1 MIYTLMER
9 EIAPSLLFRRVM
21 NLEKIRKVLTEYA
34 DTHGYRLFEVE
45 YHKNDQT
52 LSVVFDEE
60 FDMAGLEK
68 VSQEVSDLLDP
79 YEDEFA
85 SQYFLDVST
94 VGIERPIRN
103 EEELKAAIGQY
114 IYARCKEEEYYG
126 DLLSYAEG
134 ILELQVRDKTRTKN
148 VSLAY
153 ADVREMRYAVRF

>member
-21 NLEKIRKVLTEYA
+21 KTEKIRNVLNEYA
-34 DTHGYRLFEVE
+34 DKNGYKLFDVE
-45 YHKNDQT
+45 YHANDQT

-103 EEELKAAIGQY
+103 EEELKAAVGQY
-114 IYARCKEEEYYG
+114 VYVRCKEEEYYG

-134 ILELQVRDKTRTKN
+134 MMELQVRDKTRTKN
-148 VSLAY
+148 ISLAY
-153 ADVREMRYAVRF
+153 ADVKEMRYAVRF

>member
-103 EEELKAAIGQY
+103 EEELKAAVGQY
-114 IYARCKEEEYYG
+114 VYVRCKEEEYYG

-134 ILELQVRDKTRTKN
+134 MMELQVRDKTRTKN
-148 VSLAY
+148 ISLAY
-153 ADVREMRYAVRF
+153 ADVKEMRYAVRF